1 MAHDATLKTRC
12 EQLYVNELLSPE
24 EVCRRTGVALAT
36 FYRWRKDNNWETL
49 RELEMGMKEKL
60 GHLVLKM
67 IDEQLVNEEV
77 NYQVV
82 NGLVNSLKKLQ
93 ELGTA
98 RERLIYVEDAEV
110 VIETMREMEQFAA
123 LLEDQEV
130 LSELGERLKEKRRGK
145 G

>member
-12 EQLYVNELLSPE
+12 EELYVNELLSPE

-67 IDEQLVNEEV
+67 IDEQLVNEKV
-77 NYQVV
+77 DYQVV

-145 G
+145 E

>member
-1 MAHDATLKTRC
+1 MAHDATLKARC
-12 EQLYVNELLSPE
+12 EQLYVGELLSPD

-60 GHLVLKM
+60 GKLVLKM
-67 IDEQLVNEEV
+67 LEEQIANERVE
-77 NYQVV
+77 YQVV

-93 ELGTA
+93 DLGTA
-98 RERLIYVEDAEV
+98 RERLVFEGDAEV
-110 VIETMREMEQFAA
+110 VIETMREMSQFAA

-130 LSELGERLKEKRRGK
+130 LSELSERLKEKRRGK
-145 G
+145 E